1 MVSFLGDGEKMSQVS
16 QIILSLF
23 ILAGFYFL
31 SKKVYAYR
39 INRAYVFVIEDLKKQ
54 EAFDPITAVELPYA
68 NTNMVKNILQFKMK
82 DFRPKAIERLIIR
95 NFVGMTEMGRYYLKK
110 GRNFKWTPEL
120 NI

>member
-1 MVSFLGDGEKMSQVS
+1 MGDGQKMSQVS

-54 EAFDPITAVELPYA
+54 AAFDPITAVELPYA